1 MSVINLDYLSANPIA
16 PTVQEA
22 MIEVIRHNQGN
33 PSSSHH
39 LGDKALDT
47 LEKAR
52 ASAARLINAAD
63 PKEVVFTS
71 SGTESINMAV
81 KGVAWAKV
89 DQGKHIVTSN
99 IEHNAVLR
107 TLRRLRLWDYQVT
120 SVPVDPMGRVN
131 PDDVAAAIRDD
142 TVLVSVMHANNEIGT
157 LQPIKEI
164 GEITK
169 KKKILFHCD
178 AVVSVGAVP
187 VDVQDLKVDLLSFA
201 ANQFYGPSGVGGLY
215 IRRGAGLWPL
225 LDGGVQENNKRAG
238 TENLIG
244 IAGLGAAAD
253 LAMER
258 LERRMAHNLKLKKH
272 LVAGLKEKIPDIM
285 LNGHPELSL
294 PNLVSVSLRYI
305 EGEGVVLM
313 LDEEGIA
320 TATRSACAAGALQAS
335 HVLLSIGRDFADA
348 QGTLVLTFG
357 EEITE
362 ADIDR
367 FLTVL
372 AEVVQTLRNM
382 SPLYRQVMKERA
394 AAG

>member
-215 IRRGAGLWPL
+215 IRRGAGLWRGQWQGVRRRAEALRSGSWRTFSGARAEPSGPGGATYPRLGRGRRLRCGRCGVDYPL
-225 LDGGVQENNKRAG
+225 AGREIQWSSSVGPPPLTRGAWQRRPPRRGGLRRPDRAG
-238 TENLIG
+238 GRRACYRITASLETNVRPS
-244 IAGLGAAAD
+244 
-253 LAMER
+253 LA
-258 LERRMAHNLKLKKH
+258 
-272 LVAGLKEKIPDIM
+272 
-285 LNGHPELSL
+285 SL
-294 PNLVSVSLRYI
+294 
-305 EGEGVVLM
+305 
-313 LDEEGIA
+313 
-320 TATRSACAAGALQAS
+320 T
-335 HVLLSIGRDFADA
+335 
-348 QGTLVLTFG
+348 
-357 EEITE
+357 
-362 ADIDR
+362 
-367 FLTVL
+367 
-372 AEVVQTLRNM
+372 
-382 SPLYRQVMKERA
+382 K
-394 AAG
+394 